1 MPNMPEGR
9 KFYDFLFEKD
19 KYLSEKFQQYLH
31 VEYRNGSK
39 VLILNMGAAPE
50 VDIDELI
57 SLKDIWEDYSL
68 TDPDV
73 ACDPFLISG
82 TIRYSVN

>member
-1 MPNMPEGR
+1 MPQGQQ
-9 KFYDFLFEKD
+9 FYNFLFEKD
-19 KYLSEKFQQYLH
+19 KYLYEKFRQYLH
-31 VEYRNGSK
+31 VEYRNSSK
-39 VLILNMGAAPE
+39 VLILNMGSAPE

-57 SLKDIWEDYSL
+57 SLKDIWEDYALMDSE
-68 TDPDV
+68 V

>member
-1 MPNMPEGR
+1 MPEGR

-39 VLILNMGAAPE
+39 VLILNMG
-50 VDIDELI
+50 LL
-57 SLKDIWEDYSL
+57 LKL
-68 TDPDV
+68 T
-73 ACDPFLISG
+73 LM
-82 TIRYSVN
+82 N